1 MEADLALVN
10 LIAAEQVLHGAP
22 DLVRVVHRMRER
34 LHLIALHRARE
45 QVDGEHLV
53 GKRERLLR
61 ADVRACLLYTSGEAL
76 TQLRR
81 QLIVLVKDGLLHIDL
96 HAESSY

>member
-1 MEADLALVN
+1 MVALDDGDVELVTQRLDGGKDGGRLAR
-10 LIAAEQVLHGAP
+10 AGAGKQVEHEH
-22 DLVRVVHRMRER
+22 VV
-34 LHLIALHRARE
+34 
-45 QVDGEHLV
+45 V
-53 GKRERLLR
+53 
-61 ADVRACLLYTSGEAL
+61 GEAL